1 MIMLS
6 RVSAPCEILL
16 NFLLR
21 EDSEII
27 RKVMLTQ
34 LSFIIINF
42 ELNKKSKEIKIYSE
56 SHMLDLCTT
65 NIQQI
70 DQNFLW
76 RDFLSKFF
84 SNKISILL
92 QEFSLFFLL
101 FSHFAFTEICKQLKL
116 QRESSRIKLNNFGF
130 KF

>member
-1 MIMLS
+1 MLS

-70 DQNFLW
+70 DQNFL
-76 RDFLSKFF
+76 
-84 SNKISILL
+84 
-92 QEFSLFFLL
+92 
-101 FSHFAFTEICKQLKL
+101 
-116 QRESSRIKLNNFGF
+116 
-130 KF
+130 

>member
-1 MIMLS
+1 MLS

-16 NFLLR
+16 NFLLK

-70 DQNFLW
+70 DQNFL
-76 RDFLSKFF
+76 
-84 SNKISILL
+84 
-92 QEFSLFFLL
+92 
-101 FSHFAFTEICKQLKL
+101 
-116 QRESSRIKLNNFGF
+116 
-130 KF
+130 

>member
-1 MIMLS
+1 MLS

-27 RKVMLTQ
+27 RKVMLAQ

-70 DQNFLW
+70 DQNFL
-76 RDFLSKFF
+76 
-84 SNKISILL
+84 
-92 QEFSLFFLL
+92 
-101 FSHFAFTEICKQLKL
+101 
-116 QRESSRIKLNNFGF
+116 
-130 KF
+130 

>member
-1 MIMLS
+1 MLS

-16 NFLLR
+16 NLLLR

-70 DQNFLW
+70 DQNFL
-76 RDFLSKFF
+76 
-84 SNKISILL
+84 
-92 QEFSLFFLL
+92 
-101 FSHFAFTEICKQLKL
+101 
-116 QRESSRIKLNNFGF
+116 
-130 KF
+130 

>member
-1 MIMLS
+1 MLS

-70 DQNFLW
+70 NQNFL
-76 RDFLSKFF
+76 
-84 SNKISILL
+84 
-92 QEFSLFFLL
+92 
-101 FSHFAFTEICKQLKL
+101 
-116 QRESSRIKLNNFGF
+116 
-130 KF
+130 

>member
-70 DQNFLW
+70 DQNFL
-76 RDFLSKFF
+76 
-84 SNKISILL
+84 
-92 QEFSLFFLL
+92 
-101 FSHFAFTEICKQLKL
+101 
-116 QRESSRIKLNNFGF
+116 
-130 KF
+130 

>member
-1 MIMLS
+1 MIILS

-70 DQNFLW
+70 DQNFL
-76 RDFLSKFF
+76 
-84 SNKISILL
+84 
-92 QEFSLFFLL
+92 
-101 FSHFAFTEICKQLKL
+101 
-116 QRESSRIKLNNFGF
+116 
-130 KF
+130 